1 MESHRE
7 TATPSGDVE
16 EDDCRLTVSSLYT
29 ASKLGGTDD
38 QLVGRVHSHKTVA

>member
-1 MESHRE
+1 MADTCSPEVISVPESHKE

-29 ASKLGGTDD
+29 LRRASKL
-38 QLVGRVHSHKTVA
+38 